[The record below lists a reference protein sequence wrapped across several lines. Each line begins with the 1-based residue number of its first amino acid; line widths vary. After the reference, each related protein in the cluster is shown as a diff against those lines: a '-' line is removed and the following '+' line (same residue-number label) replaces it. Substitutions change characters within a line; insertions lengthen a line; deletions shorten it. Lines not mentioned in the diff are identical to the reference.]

1 MKSDHLNYILD
12 KVDALE
18 PAALKKE
25 VFEMLAGNNKF
36 NQPELRQ
43 RITAFFWRV
52 ITNSDD
58 YNADLV
64 EVCIEKFNEFYTNK
78 STWQIDDVRER
89 IILFSQELS
98 KRDGNSVL
106 PLIRLFKKIFERVK
120 RDEDRRKSKNPDA
133 PVEIQTLAALL

>member
-12 KVDALE
+12 KVDQLE

-36 NQPELRQ
+36 NQPELRV
-43 RITAFFWRV
+43 RITRFFWKV

-64 EVCIEKFNEFYTNK
+64 EVCIEKFNEFYVNK

-89 IILFSQELS
+89 ITMFSAELR

-106 PLIRLFKKIFERVK
+106 PLIRLFKKIFDRVK
-120 RDEDRRKSKNPDA
+120 KDQDRRLSKNPDA
-133 PVEIQTLAALL
+133 PDEI